1 MKAGYVLFFVGVP
14 WIMLEIAVIIV
25 GSILIFLGLAGSLL
39 PILPGPPL
47 SFIGLLLLALVRT
60 FSSPLTPTLIIV
72 MGLLTVA
79 AVAADHIIPVWG
91 ARRYGASKWGLWGSV
106 TGMVIGIFFSP
117 WGMLLGGLVGAVVA
131 EWLAYRETGQ
141 ALRAGWGVIVGILL
155 GTVLKLV
162 LSAVMVYYFVRALF

>member
-1 MKAGYVLFFVGVP
+1 
-14 WIMLEIAVIIV
+14 MLEITVIIV

-60 FSSPLTPTLIIV
+60 FSSPLTPALIIV

-79 AVAADHIIPVWG
+79 AVAADHIIPFWG

-106 TGMVIGIFFSP
+106 AGMVIGIFFSP
-117 WGMLLGGLVGAVVA
+117 WGMLLGGLVGAVMA
-131 EWLAYRETGQ
+131 EWLASRETGR
-141 ALRAGWGVIVGILL
+141 ALRAGWGVIVGTLL

-162 LSAVMVYYFVRALF
+162 LSAVMAYYFVRALF